1 MNTSPTREWREVT
14 LTSAKERC
22 EREGQ
27 LRSQERSAMSE
38 DNVEQS
44 SDAGG
49 QDTRQ
54 PRFTVRIPQGGDSQA
69 NEGPIR
75 SVWIED
81 DSVEDEAESA
91 EAERR
96 RRKGHRNKRR
106 RGGGQGRW
114 KRPGAFLADMQV
126 VSDRSLDEGRSGG
139 PISLDEREE
148 GMRGR
153 RNVEA

>member
-1 MNTSPTREWREVT
+1 M
-14 LTSAKERC
+14 
-22 EREGQ
+22 
-27 LRSQERSAMSE
+27 
-38 DNVEQS
+38 
-44 SDAGG
+44 
-49 QDTRQ
+49 
-54 PRFTVRIPQGGDSQA
+54 
-69 NEGPIR
+69 
-75 SVWIED
+75 ED
-81 DSVEDEAESA
+81 DSIEDEAESA

>member
-1 MNTSPTREWREVT
+1 MNESPTREWREVT
-14 LTSAKERC
+14 LTSGEERC

-27 LRSQERSAMSE
+27 LRPQEWSARSE
-38 DNVEQS
+38 DDVEQS
-44 SDAGG
+44 SDSGG

-69 NEGPIR
+69 KGPTR
-75 SVWIED
+75 SVWVEG
-81 DSVEDEAESA
+81 DSAEDEAESA

-96 RRKGHRNKRR
+96 RRKGHRNKRF
-106 RGGGQGRW
+106 RGGGRGRW

-153 RNVEA
+153 RNVDA

>member
-14 LTSAKERC
+14 LTSGEERC

-27 LRSQERSAMSE
+27 LRPQEWSARSE
-38 DNVEQS
+38 DDVEQS

-54 PRFTVRIPQGGDSQA
+54 PRFTVRISQGGDSQA

-75 SVWIED
+75 SVWMED
-81 DSVEDEAESA
+81 DSIEDEAESA
-91 EAERR
+91 EAERQ
-96 RRKGHRNKRR
+96 RRKEYRNRRR
-106 RGGGQGRW
+106 RGGWQGRW

-126 VSDRSLDEGRSGG
+126 VSDRSLDGGRSGG
-139 PISLDEREE
+139 PISPDDGEE